1 MSHARCNLAA
11 RTTPEQLKAAA
22 LAAFPHVRATA
33 EPPHQTESFDG
44 VLDFCQP
51 RTEDLGGAVGG
62 DAWYIW
68 KVGPWAVLGDLGLAL
83 NKYPDALAKLSAAL
97 GAEVVVC
104 AIDSALD
111 YAFFGAYAGGAM
123 KRHLLHESGEYE
135 ARGLPVQAEKGRP
148 LVDFSEEEAD
158 RIWTSYG
165 LPTFEYAPEE
175 GQFECVAL
183 ERTE

>member
-22 LAAFPHVRATA
+22 LATFPHVRATA

-51 RTEDLGGAVGG
+51 RTEDLGGAAGG

-68 KVGPWAVLGDLGLAL
+68 KVGPYAVLGDLGLAL
-83 NKYPDALAKLSAAL
+83 NKYPDALAKLSAAV

-104 AIDSALD
+104 VVGLFNLALLARHEEPRQVPARGGD
-111 YAFFGAYAGGAM
+111 AQHFGRVGGRRSWLSSVRTDQVGFERFDEVRPNCRGAPTARRHGGA
-123 KRHLLHESGEYE
+123 
-135 ARGLPVQAEKGRP
+135 P
-148 LVDFSEEEAD
+148 
-158 RIWTSYG
+158 
-165 LPTFEYAPEE
+165 
-175 GQFECVAL
+175 
-183 ERTE
+183 